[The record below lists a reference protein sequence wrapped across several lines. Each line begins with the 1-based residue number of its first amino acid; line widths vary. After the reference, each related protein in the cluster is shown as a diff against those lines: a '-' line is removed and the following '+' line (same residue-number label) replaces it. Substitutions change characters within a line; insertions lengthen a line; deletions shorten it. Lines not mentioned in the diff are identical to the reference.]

1 MKIELTCAK
10 CGSHHFSYPL
20 RFTNASVITCADC
33 GHEVGTVA
41 GLQQKVMDELGSHS
55 PERKA
60 VGGNR
65 FNLGTQSL

>member
-10 CGSHHFSYPL
+10 CGSNHFNYPL
-20 RFTNASVITCADC
+20 RFTNTSVITCADC

-41 GLQQKVMDELGSHS
+41 ELQQKVMDELASHA

-60 VGGNR
+60 
-65 FNLGTQSL
+65 